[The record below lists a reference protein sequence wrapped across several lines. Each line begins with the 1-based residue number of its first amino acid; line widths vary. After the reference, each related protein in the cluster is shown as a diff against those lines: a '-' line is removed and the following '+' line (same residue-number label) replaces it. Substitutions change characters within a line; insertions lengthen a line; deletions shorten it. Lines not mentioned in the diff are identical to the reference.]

1 MRKHG
6 SKRGLNMDNKEIEII
21 KSMVIHGCCKV
32 CFVNGYDST
41 VLNKF
46 TSEINQLFDNFIENK
61 ITAIESKGE
70 KITQCE
76 MIEDYL

>member
-1 MRKHG
+1 
-6 SKRGLNMDNKEIEII
+6 MDNKEVEII

-46 TSEINQLFDNFIENK
+46 TAEINQLFDNFIENK
-61 ITAIESKGE
+61 IE
-70 KITQCE
+70 KCNKV
-76 MIEDYL
+76 EDKL